1 MRRLPAILAV
11 LASIALVGCGDDDD
25 ETTTATETTTTT
37 TTAAGA
43 TGPTPHDPGIGA
55 EGGPT
60 GALTANGIGTVG
72 VGATPDEVEAEFGEP
87 IDTHG
92 VDLGG
97 GGGNAPQDNWVYR
110 FPKGD
115 VTIKFDTKSGEFA
128 AYDVYT
134 SDLETD
140 DGIRVGDPES
150 MLRKL
155 YGNNLAESPLG
166 LNTLVL
172 SELAPG
178 TAKSPAL
185 SFALQGG
192 KIITIS
198 GGDVVQ
204 PAGE

>member
-1 MRRLPAILAV
+1 MGRPVALIPV
-11 LASIALVGCGDDDD
+11 ALVSLALTACGGDD
-25 ETTTATETTTTT
+25 ETNTATFPEDP
-37 TTAAGA
+37 A
-43 TGPTPHDPGIGA
+43 GPTPHDPGIGA

-60 GALTANGIGTVG
+60 GELTAIGIGTVG

-97 GGGNAPQDNWVYR
+97 GGGNASQENWVYR

-115 VTIKFDTKSGEFA
+115 VTIKFDSKTGGFA

-134 SDLETD
+134 SDLKTD
-140 DGIRVGDPES
+140 DGIRVGDADS
-150 MLRKL
+150 TLRKL

-166 LNTLVL
+166 LDTLVL

-192 KIITIS
+192 KIIAIS
-198 GGDVVQ
+198 GGDGVQ